1 MKHFFY
7 CLATL
12 LFVQFATAQQITI
25 KGNITDAETELP
37 IESATVYLSRIQDS
51 TVVDYTIS
59 DKNGNFNLNIRK
71 TDKPTRLKISNVIYQ
86 AYSKDFET
94 ISENIDLGKITL
106 ELQSTMLETVEIVG
120 EVPPIRI
127 KNDTL
132 EFNASS
138 FKVRPDANVEALL
151 KQLPGVEIDSEGTI
165 KVNGKTVSQ
174 ILVNGKP
181 FFGADG
187 KMAIQNLPAELINKV
202 QVTDKKTKE
211 QEIAKEASTT
221 DDLSINLTIDEDK
234 NKGYFGRV
242 MAGYGTDERYEG
254 SGLVNYFEGELRM
267 SVMLSS
273 NNINASGFS
282 MDEIFDNMNG
292 IRNVSSSSSGG
303 MSVNGV
309 NFGGMGSGITQTH
322 VAGLNYA
329 DKWLEKVDVNG
340 SYFYSDASTENQNKT
355 KRVNLLPDNLFTTE
369 SQSTSKSDNDNHN
382 FNLGFHIKIDSTST
396 LWISPDF
403 SKTRSKSRGESFQT
417 SIDEFGNLLN
427 ESQSDNYIEND
438 NLSFSNRIYYFK
450 ALKKKG
456 RNFNLSFDN
465 NNSTSESD
473 SYTNSATYFY
483 QSEEQ
488 DDIRNQIGNTENRTD
503 SYNFNA
509 GYKEPINDSLSISIN
524 GRYGISKTSDIRE
537 IYDFDDATQGFTSQN
552 DLLSNS
558 IWSDTKNFNPNFR
571 IESRRKKYDIDLG
584 VGTNIYN
591 FKPSSLYLGQQT
603 VLNKNYVVPNV
614 SGNIRYKISK
624 SQSLSVRYRYD
635 ETLPSASQLLPVEN
649 LSNPLNTIIGNPD
662 LDLNQ
667 NHSMSLSFN
676 NYDYATQSGY
686 STWLST
692 NYYNSRVA
700 SISTFDENR
709 KQTTTYTNVDDTYR
723 VSLSLNWNKSHK
735 TESGHKFG
743 YSLNMWNTYNLNKGF
758 TNGEL
763 FEARS
768 TYIGPGVE
776 LSYDYGEVFSL
787 APNYSFTY
795 SQTDYKNYFISSSSN
810 FTHRVGLEATS
821 YFPENWTFGND
832 FGYTYNSNI
841 ADGFQKDF
849 FLWNMSL
856 AYTFGAKKWTAKVKV
871 YDLLNQNISNSRSIS
886 DIAITDTENT
896 ILKRYVMFSLS
907 YKLQN
912 FAGKDAKEEGGSRRG
927 RRGGMRF
934 MRI

>member
-1 MKHFFY
+1 MKHLFY
-7 CLATL
+7 GLTTL

-211 QEIAKEASTT
+211 QEIAKEAATT

-242 MAGYGTDERYEG
+242 MTGYGTDERYEG
-254 SGLVNYFEGELRM
+254 AGLVNYFEGELRM

-292 IRNVSSSSSGG
+292 IRSVSSTSSGG

-329 DKWLEKVDVNG
+329 DKWLEKADVNG
-340 SYFYSDASTENQNKT
+340 SYFFNDASTENFNKT
-355 KRVNLLPDNLFTTE
+355 RRVNLLPDNLFTTE

-403 SKTRSKSRGESFQT
+403 SKTRSKSRGDSFQN
-417 SIDEFGNLLN
+417 SVDEFGNLLN
-427 ESQSDNYIEND
+427 ESQSNNYIEND

-450 ALKKKG
+450 TLKKKG
-456 RNFNLSFDN
+456 RSFNLSFDN
-465 NNSTSESD
+465 SNSVSEADNSI
-473 SYTNSATYFY
+473 NSATYFY
-483 QSEEQ
+483 QSDQE
-488 DDIRNQIGNTENRTD
+488 DDIRNQIGNTENKTD
-503 SYNFNA
+503 SYNFSA
-509 GYKEPINDSLSISIN
+509 GYKEPINDSLSMSIN
-524 GRYGISKTSDIRE
+524 GRY
-537 IYDFDDATQGFTSQN
+537 
-552 DLLSNS
+552 
-558 IWSDTKNFNPNFR
+558 
-571 IESRRKKYDIDLG
+571 
-584 VGTNIYN
+584 
-591 FKPSSLYLGQQT
+591 
-603 VLNKNYVVPNV
+603 
-614 SGNIRYKISK
+614 
-624 SQSLSVRYRYD
+624 
-635 ETLPSASQLLPVEN
+635 
-649 LSNPLNTIIGNPD
+649 
-662 LDLNQ
+662 
-667 NHSMSLSFN
+667 
-676 NYDYATQSGY
+676 
-686 STWLST
+686 
-692 NYYNSRVA
+692 
-700 SISTFDENR
+700 
-709 KQTTTYTNVDDTYR
+709 
-723 VSLSLNWNKSHK
+723 
-735 TESGHKFG
+735 
-743 YSLNMWNTYNLNKGF
+743 
-758 TNGEL
+758 
-763 FEARS
+763 
-768 TYIGPGVE
+768 
-776 LSYDYGEVFSL
+776 
-787 APNYSFTY
+787 
-795 SQTDYKNYFISSSSN
+795 
-810 FTHRVGLEATS
+810 
-821 YFPENWTFGND
+821 
-832 FGYTYNSNI
+832 
-841 ADGFQKDF
+841 
-849 FLWNMSL
+849 
-856 AYTFGAKKWTAKVKV
+856 
-871 YDLLNQNISNSRSIS
+871 
-886 DIAITDTENT
+886 
-896 ILKRYVMFSLS
+896 
-907 YKLQN
+907 
-912 FAGKDAKEEGGSRRG
+912 
-927 RRGGMRF
+927 
-934 MRI
+934 